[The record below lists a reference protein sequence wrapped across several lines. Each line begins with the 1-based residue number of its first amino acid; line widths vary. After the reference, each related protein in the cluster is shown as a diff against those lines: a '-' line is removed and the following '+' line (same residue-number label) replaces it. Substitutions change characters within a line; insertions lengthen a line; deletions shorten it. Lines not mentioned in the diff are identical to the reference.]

1 MLKKSIFPL
10 AIIIVLFTSLFTSC
24 GGCKSNKPDSDTT
37 KVIPNVNIPDF
48 NADSAYNNTARQVA
62 FGPRVPNSLLT
73 TNVPI
78 ILFHILKNIS
88 KDVIVQA
95 SVAKGFDG
103 KALNFKN
110 IIVSFFPRTT
120 TAFLYQLIGIHA
132 PLPTRTRIQ
141 KTIKHLYPPLTT
153 VPAALAL

>member
-62 FGPRVPNSLLT
+62 FGPRVPNSAAHDKCADYL
-73 TNVPI
+73 I
-78 ILFHILKNIS
+78 SYFKKYS

-95 SVAKGFDG
+95 SVAKDSTET
-103 KALNFKN
+103 ALNFKN
-110 IIVSFFPRTT
+110 IIVSFSPRTT